1 MSGIGDERVRSSGEC
16 AYDPAVVAHDDTFF
30 RTLVESASDA
40 VVTVDEAGGIVF
52 ANPAVERTFGFE
64 PSTLIGQSVTTFVP
78 SEERSRI
85 RDAFETLRS
94 ERSAQRTWKGIETA
108 GRHRNGRLIPIELSL
123 RAHEHNGTWLLSAIV
138 RDISDRHAERIE
150 RRRERDLT
158 EQLLRTVPT
167 GVFVLSADGVVQRMN
182 DRAGEI
188 LGVDPARIVGETRE
202 TDAWRLLDA
211 DGDPV
216 PPAERVFELTRDSG
230 RLVTEVEQQVERG
243 DGERIWVQVS
253 GAPLTGGTGGGR
265 IVLTVEDITR
275 QKDRERRLREQNE
288 QLERLDRINAVIR
301 EIDQALVRATT
312 RREIDEA
319 VCDTLAAADPYRFA
333 WIGEM
338 TAHSDAAQP
347 RASGGVGTEES
358 DTLAA
363 VRPAD
368 ARREGP
374 ASRALRSR
382 SVQVTHDVATDPA
395 FAESSGAAAT
405 HEIRSA
411 ASVPIVYDET
421 VYGVLSVYAA
431 ETNAFDETEQDVL
444 AELGATV
451 GHAINA
457 VTTRQALLAERVT
470 ELTLGVA
477 DDDHFLA
484 ALSAAE
490 DCEVVF
496 EGATVESDEA
506 FRHFLTVAD
515 VDPDD
520 AVAFAD
526 ECSGVASA
534 RVVSVGP
541 EGDCLVEVT
550 PEGTS
555 AFGTVAR
562 HGGVVRSAR
571 ATDGECELV
580 VELPL
585 SADVRTVV
593 KALRARYEHVAVH
606 AQQDRSRDDI
616 GPAATRADLGAGL
629 TDKQRTALET
639 AYYAGFFDWPR
650 ESTGEDI
657 ADTLGVSAPTFHKHL
672 RVAERKLF
680 ATLFGDE
687 ATEER
692 H

>member
-1 MSGIGDERVRSSGEC
+1 MSGTGDERVRSSGEC

-40 VVTVDEAGGIVF
+40 VVTVDETGGIVF
-52 ANPAVERTFGFE
+52 ANPAIERTFGFE
-64 PSTLIGQSVTTFVP
+64 PETLIGQSVTTFVP
-78 SEERSRI
+78 REERSRI
-85 RDAFETLRS
+85 REAFETLQS
-94 ERSAQRTWKGIETA
+94 GRSAERTWKGVETA
-108 GRHRNGRLIPIELSL
+108 GRHRDGRLIPIELSL
-123 RAHEHNGTWLLSAIV
+123 RAHEHDGTWLLSAIV
-138 RDISDRHAERIE
+138 RDISDRHAERVE

-167 GVFVLSADGVVQRMN
+167 GVVVLSADGVVERMN
-182 DRAGEI
+182 DRAGETF
-188 LGVDPARIVGETRE
+188 GVDPARVVGETRE

-216 PPAERVFELTRDSG
+216 PPAERVFELARDSG
-230 RLVTEVEQQVERG
+230 RPVTEVEQQVERS
-243 DGERIWVQVS
+243 DGERVWVQVS

-265 IVLTVEDITR
+265 VVLAVEDITS

-301 EIDQALVRATT
+301 EIDKALVRATT

-333 WIGEM
+333 WIGET
-338 TAHSDAAQP
+338 TAHSDAVQL
-347 RASGGVGTEES
+347 RASGGVAEECP
-358 DTLAA
+358 DALAA
-363 VRPAD
+363 IRPAD
-368 ARREGP
+368 ARHEGP
-374 ASRALRSR
+374 VSRALRSR
-382 SVQVTHDVATDPA
+382 SVQVTHDPTADPA
-395 FAESSGAAAT
+395 FRESFEAAVT

-411 ASVPIVYDET
+411 ASVPVVYDET
-421 VYGVLSVYAA
+421 VYGVLTVYAA
-431 ETNAFDETEQDVL
+431 ETNVFDETEQGVL

-470 ELTLGVA
+470 ELTLGIA
-477 DDDHFLA
+477 DDSHFLA

-515 VDPDD
+515 VDADD
-520 AVAFAD
+520 ALSFAD
-526 ECSGVASA
+526 EFHGVASA
-534 RVVSVGP
+534 RVVNVGP
-541 EGDCLVEVT
+541 EGDCLMEVT
-550 PEGTS
+550 PAGIS
-555 AFGTVAR
+555 AFGAVAR

-585 SADVRTVV
+585 PADVRTVV
-593 KALRARYEHVAVH
+593 EVLRTRYDEVAVR
-606 AQQDRSRDDI
+606 AQQDRSRDGV
-616 GPAATRADLGAGL
+616 GPLSSRAGLDAGL
-629 TDKQRTALET
+629 TDKQRTAVET

-650 ESTGEDI
+650 ESTGEEV

-680 ATLFGDE
+680 AALFGDE
-687 ATEER
+687 LTR
-692 H
+692 D